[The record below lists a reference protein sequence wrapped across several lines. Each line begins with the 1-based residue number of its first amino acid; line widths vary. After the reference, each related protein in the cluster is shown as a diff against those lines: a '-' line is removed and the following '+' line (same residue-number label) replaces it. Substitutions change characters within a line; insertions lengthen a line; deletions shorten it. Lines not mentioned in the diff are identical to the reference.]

1 MAHLHNLKHNTNPSS
16 LDSFGQKVRSVAGT
30 VAGVVGTA
38 KGLYDI
44 GKTIYDI
51 GRAALPIIEAIT

>member
-1 MAHLHNLKHNTNPSS
+1 MAHLHNLKHSTPPSS
-16 LDSFGQKVRSVAGT
+16 FESFGQKVRTVAGT

-51 GRAALPIIEAIT
+51 GRVAIPAIEAIL